1 MRNCI
6 LAAVVLLAG
15 AGTAVAQTGDEA
27 KGERAFK
34 QLCLTC
40 HTVDKGGKSAVG
52 PNLWG
57 FLGRKA
63 GAAEGFAFSDPMK
76 ASGIVWD
83 EQTLSEYLK
92 DPKGRI
98 PGNKMVFVGVKR
110 PDQMADLIAYLKK
123 ATQ

>member
-1 MRNCI
+1 MKNCI
-6 LAAVVLLAG
+6 LAAIAILAG
-15 AGTAVAQTGDEA
+15 AGTAMAQTGDEA

-34 QLCLTC
+34 QLCATC

-63 GAAEGFAFSDPMK
+63 GTAEGFAFSDPMK
-76 ASGIVWD
+76 GSGIVWD

-110 PDQMADLIAYLKK
+110 PDQMTDLIAYLKK